1 MRLSIR
7 HRTCYRF
14 TAPQVRVIQ
23 LARLT
28 PANSGGQAV
37 LSWDMTVDSDV
48 RLRPARDGYGNHLTM
63 LYVDGPIDELMVEVA
78 GEILTQDQAG
88 VVRNAPEPLPP
99 TVFLRESPL
108 THGDEAIAA
117 LADAAREAGVRPL
130 EQMHG
135 LMRLIGARMRYD
147 TGGTDVERNASEA
160 LELGHG
166 VCQDLT
172 HIFCAAARRLDVPA
186 RYVSGHLYQRGT
198 SDDQTAAHAW
208 AEAWIEGLGWVGFDA
223 VNGISPDDAYV
234 RVAVGLD
241 YREAAPLA
249 GARIGAG
256 EERLDVSIRVEQTGR
271 R

>member
-14 TAPQVRVIQ
+14 SAPQSRVIQ

-28 PANSGGQAV
+28 PANSGGQAI
-37 LSWDMTVDSDV
+37 LSWDMTVSADV
-48 RLRPARDGYGNHLTM
+48 RLRPARDGYGNAVTM
-63 LYVDGPIDELMVEVA
+63 LYVDGPLDELMVEAA
-78 GEILTQDQAG
+78 GEVLTQDQAG

-99 TVFLRESPL
+99 AVFLQESAL
-108 THGDEAIAA
+108 TEGDEAIAA
-117 LADAAREAGVRPL
+117 LAETAREAGDAPL
-130 EQMHG
+130 PRMHG
-135 LMRLIGARMRYD
+135 LTRLIGARMRYD
-147 TGGTDVERNASEA
+147 TGGTDVERTAAQA
-160 LELGHG
+160 LGLGHG
-166 VCQDLT
+166 VCQDFT

-186 RYVSGHLYQRGT
+186 RYVSGHLYQRDT
-198 SDDQTAAHAW
+198 TVEQTAAHAW
-208 AEAWIEGLGWVGFDA
+208 AEAWIDGLGWVGFDA

-249 GARIGAG
+249 GARVGG
-256 EERLDVSIRVEQTGR
+256 GDERLDVSITVEQPGR